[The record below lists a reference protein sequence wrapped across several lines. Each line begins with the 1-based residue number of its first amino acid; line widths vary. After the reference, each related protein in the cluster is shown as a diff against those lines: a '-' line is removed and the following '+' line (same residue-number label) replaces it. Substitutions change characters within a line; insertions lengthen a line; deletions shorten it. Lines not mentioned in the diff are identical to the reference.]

1 MLRIW
6 RIVGIVVCALMV
18 GLAVRSLFKAGDRSQ
33 VDIAILIGS
42 FLSFAVLGYFELTHV
57 VRKERRHR
65 HHRYTPPVEKDAKA
79 EFASGSTGIY
89 AMPETLGD
97 WKKERR
103 SSHSSGS
110 RRRGKK
116 VAGAWMSGLRFL
128 CVVMPLVY
136 VGFLIFHLP
145 WDGAMESGDWLSSS
159 VFFAL
164 FLFSVV
170 VGAGVFSMRVW
181 GLVLGYLLVLCNLP
195 LFPYGTAI
203 GLLLLLCLVGSS
215 PIFFAIARGKH
226 RGIQRSR

>member
-6 RIVGIVVCALMV
+6 RIVGIVVCALLV
-18 GLAVRSLFKAGDRSQ
+18 GLAVRSLFKAVDRSQ
-33 VDIAILIGS
+33 ADIAILVGS
-42 FLSFAVLGYFELTHV
+42 FLLVAVLGYFELAHV
-57 VRKERRHR
+57 VRKKRRHR
-65 HHRYTPPVEKDAKA
+65 RHRYAPPVEKDARA

-97 WKKERR
+97 WKNERR
-103 SSHSSGS
+103 GSHSSGS

-145 WDGAMESGDWLSSS
+145 WDGVTESGDWLSSS

-164 FLFSVV
+164 FLFSSV
-170 VGAGVFSMRVW
+170 VGAGIFSMRVW
-181 GLVLGYLLVLCNLP
+181 GLVLGYLLMLCNLP
-195 LFPYGTAI
+195 LFPYGTAL

-215 PIFFAIARGKH
+215 PVFFAIARGKH